1 MLGFTAFSEAP
12 ISQATTSAI
21 SLAYLS
27 TVGATIIAESVLYD
41 AQAFIT
47 NPSATSSFTANPL
60 LFDAQALGSISGTTS
75 ATAINDVLYDAKAGI
90 TLSAATASFT
100 AGALDFN
107 ELAYITITSAI
118 ADILNGGIEFDAK
131 ANTSVSNVAA
141 TITAYDFEDVYGKAN
156 AALSSTSAYLTIYIG
171 DFADEY
177 AQARAFIPP
186 AVATI
191 QALDVEYDAK
201 AFITTSAVTTAIAT
215 SDLDY
220 DAQARYYITT
230 LLATFDQALDE
241 PISVTTDY
249 QQYADS
255 YERNRTLYI
264 VSDVKGHTV
273 HIPEREST
281 TIYLGA
287 QDTNR
292 TVNIAA

>member
-1 MLGFTAFSEAP
+1 MLGFTTFSEAP

-41 AQAFIT
+41 
-47 NPSATSSFTANPL
+47 
-60 LFDAQALGSISGTTS
+60 
-75 ATAINDVLYDAKAGI
+75 
-90 TLSAATASFT
+90 
-100 AGALDFN
+100 
-107 ELAYITITSAI
+107 
-118 ADILNGGIEFDAK
+118 
-131 ANTSVSNVAA
+131 
-141 TITAYDFEDVYGKAN
+141 
-156 AALSSTSAYLTIYIG
+156 
-171 DFADEY
+171 

-241 PISVTTDY
+241 PISVTFDY

-292 TVNIAA
+292 TVKIAA

>member
-41 AQAFIT
+41 AQA
-47 NPSATSSFTANPL
+47 
-60 LFDAQALGSISGTTS
+60 
-75 ATAINDVLYDAKAGI
+75 
-90 TLSAATASFT
+90 
-100 AGALDFN
+100 
-107 ELAYITITSAI
+107 
-118 ADILNGGIEFDAK
+118 
-131 ANTSVSNVAA
+131 
-141 TITAYDFEDVYGKAN
+141 
-156 AALSSTSAYLTIYIG
+156 
-171 DFADEY
+171 
-177 AQARAFIPP
+177 RAFIPP

-201 AFITTSAVTTAIAT
+201 ASITPSAVTSSVAT
-215 SDLDY
+215 NNVDY
-220 DAQARYYITT
+220 NAKAYYYTTT
-230 LLATFDQALDE
+230 LLATFEQTLDE
-241 PISVTTDY
+241 PTAVTFNY

-273 HIPEREST
+273 HIPERGST

-292 TVNIAA
+292 TVKIAA

>member
-1 MLGFTAFSEAP
+1 MLGFTTFSEAP
-12 ISQATTSAI
+12 ISQATTSAV

-27 TVGATIIAESVLYD
+27 TIDTTITAESVLYD
-41 AQAFIT
+41 AKAFIT
-47 NPSATSSFTANPL
+47 NPSATSSFTANTL

-90 TLSAATASFT
+90 TPSAATANFT
-100 AGALDFN
+100 AGTLDFN
-107 ELAYITITSAI
+107 ALAYITITSSI

-141 TITAYDFEDVYGKAN
+141 TITAYDFQDVYGEAN
-156 AALSSTSAYLTIYIG
+156 AALSSVPYITTYVNG
-171 DFADEY
+171 FTDVD
-177 AQARAFIPP
+177 AQANVFIPP

-201 AFITTSAVTTAIAT
+201 AFITTSAAT
-215 SDLDY
+215 SSIAISNLDP
-220 DAQARYYITT
+220 DAQARSYITT
-230 LLATFDQALDE
+230 LLATFDQSLDD
-241 PISVTTDY
+241 PISVTFDY

-264 VSDVKGHTV
+264 VSDVKGRTV
-273 HIPEREST
+273 QLPEKEST